1 MVDDTHEKACLET
14 IAPFRFQIINRAGE
28 WCFQMTGHVIK
39 NDGPRE

>member
-28 WCFQMTGHVIK
+28 WKICLT
-39 NDGPRE
+39 